1 MLMMLD
7 SYGICVSTGSACSA
21 TDLRPSY
28 VLTAIGQNPELIHG
42 SLRIS
47 MGRFTTKKEIDYFLK
62 AFPQVVSTLTNLS
75 PLSEL

>member
-7 SYGICVSTGSACSA
+7 SYGICVSTCSACSA

-28 VLTAIGQNPELIHG
+28 VLTAIGQAPELIHG

-47 MGRFTTKKEIDYFLK
+47 MGRFTTKKEIDYFLEV
-62 AFPQVVSTLTNLS
+62 FPKIVNTLTKLS
-75 PLSEL
+75 PLATV